1 MFSSSYRTYEEWK
14 LTKFFST
21 KGGDKVLTVPMR
33 NGNFHPPQDRVERLQ
48 FLPYLWGMETWM
60 WESIARSLSPV
71 LTVPMRNGNYD
82 TYAPN
87 GRVLEFLPYLWGM
100 ETSPWRCQI
109 WPRTLF
115 LPYLWGMETI
125 CHFPTS
131 FTQPLVLTVPMRNGN
146 ETALTISRSKKGS
159 YRTYEEW
166 KPSYRPL
173 RNQRPFM
180 FLPYLWGM
188 ETELLGITEDSDL
201 VLTVPMRNGN
211 KNTSTQINI
220 IIWFLPYLWGMETR
234 RYKMPVSAK
243 VGSYRTYEE
252 WKLLTLLWVSH
263 SLLWAFL
270 PYLWGMETTNEA
282 GGWT

>member
-115 LPYLWGMETI
+115 LPYLWGMETKQ
-125 CHFPTS
+125 HWLYHA
-131 FTQPLVLTVPMRNGN
+131 QRRVLTVPMRNGN
-146 ETALTISRSKKGS
+146 LLIDRWEISGLLCS

-166 KPSYRPL
+166 KLNCSESL
-173 RNQRPFM
+173 KIV
-180 FLPYLWGM
+180 
-188 ETELLGITEDSDL
+188 T
-201 VLTVPMRNGN
+201 
-211 KNTSTQINI
+211 
-220 IIWFLPYLWGMETR
+220 WFLPYLWGMETR
-234 RYKMPVSAK
+234 TQAR
-243 VGSYRTYEE
+243 R
-252 WKLLTLLWVSH
+252 LTS
-263 SLLWAFL
+263 
-270 PYLWGMETTNEA
+270 
-282 GGWT
+282 